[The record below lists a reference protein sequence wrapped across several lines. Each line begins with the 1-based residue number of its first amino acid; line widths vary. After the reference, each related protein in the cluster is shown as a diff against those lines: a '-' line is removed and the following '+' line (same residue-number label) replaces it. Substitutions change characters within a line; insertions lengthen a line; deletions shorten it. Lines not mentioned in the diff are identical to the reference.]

1 MRSRSG
7 GGSKVQR
14 FVRVTGLQR
23 SIAVRANDS
32 GAFAALREPYHPPDI
47 IPVGKNLA
55 EDLARLRPYFSFTHP
70 EHEGR
75 RVELIPES
83 SVDPVAAKHLPEV
96 TVTGGE
102 EEEGDGGGFEFEAEL
117 LARDAQEVM
126 RLWDILVKDRIAR
139 RRSRPQADPVGQGQG
154 LYATSKLAHGADLML
169 RIQNS
174 TELPAHRIVLSA
186 RCAVLAR
193 VLGGLGSLHDR
204 ESGISFKLL
213 PVPVQGA
220 GGARSGSCPPQTPS
234 EAPRLAITGVHPFS
248 VLVLLHYLYTDV
260 LLAINDLQLARLT
273 GTADAFAQGRLQP
286 AQAVREL
293 QTLVR
298 VLHLEALAEPLR
310 SVVRCAPSP
319 SLNAHFRAIFDA
331 PMSMSSPDADVVLR
345 LADRD
350 VRTHSLVLRARSLF
364 FECFF
369 ADEEW
374 TKDRWESDGILRVD
388 LCHLEWRFM
397 QYVLRFMCC
406 GEEEEMFE
414 RLGMWTPAPFPLY
427 STFQRESDSFE
438 QISLIL
444 LISYCPSCLMSCML
458 R

>member
-1 MRSRSG
+1 MRSRTG

-23 SIAVRANDS
+23 SVAVRANES

-55 EDLARLRPYFSFTHP
+55 EDLACLRPYFSFTHP

-75 RVELIPES
+75 RVELNLES
-83 SVDPVAAKHLPEV
+83 SVDPAAAKHLPEFPA
-96 TVTGGE
+96 TGGE
-102 EEEGDGGGFEFEAEL
+102 EEDEGDGGGFEFEAEL

-139 RRSRPQADPVGQGQG
+139 RRSRSQADPVGQGQG

-174 TELPAHRIVLSA
+174 TEFPAHRIVLSA

-213 PVPVQGA
+213 PVPVQRGR
-220 GGARSGSCPPQTPS
+220 ARSGSRPPQTSS

-260 LLAINDLQLARLT
+260 LLPINDLQLARLT

-286 AQAVREL
+286 SQAVGEL
-293 QTLVR
+293 QTLAR

-331 PMSMSSPDADVVLR
+331 PVSMSSPDADVVLR
-345 LADRD
+345 LADRN
-350 VRTHSLVLRARSLF
+350 VRTHSFVLRARSLF

-374 TKDRWESDGILRVD
+374 TRDRWESDGILRVD
-388 LCHLEWRFM
+388 LCHLEWRVM

-414 RLGMWTPAPFPLY
+414 RIGMWTPVPFPPY
-427 STFQRESDSFE
+427 SIF
-438 QISLIL
+438 
-444 LISYCPSCLMSCML
+444 
-458 R
+458 